1 MKAKFN
7 TKNMNGHSIG
17 SNRKEKHFYKQFTA
31 INSELNAVIELC
43 LYATQSTHYCC
54 MWIHDRKHN
63 IHVSGGGKAGGYGY
77 HRASAAAENAI
88 NAAGISLSE
97 HIEGRGDESI
107 KAAMVAI
114 MNALGYR
121 KHNVIEAHA

>member
-1 MKAKFN
+1 MKATFN
-7 TKNMNGHSIG
+7 TKNTNAHSIG
-17 SNRKEKHFYKQFTA
+17 TNRKEKHFYKQFTA
-31 INSELNAVIELC
+31 INKDLNAVIELR

-54 MWIHDRKHN
+54 MWLHDRKHN

-97 HIEGRGDESI
+97 HIDGCGGTTI
-107 KAAMVAI
+107 TT
-114 MNALGYR
+114 
-121 KHNVIEAHA
+121 